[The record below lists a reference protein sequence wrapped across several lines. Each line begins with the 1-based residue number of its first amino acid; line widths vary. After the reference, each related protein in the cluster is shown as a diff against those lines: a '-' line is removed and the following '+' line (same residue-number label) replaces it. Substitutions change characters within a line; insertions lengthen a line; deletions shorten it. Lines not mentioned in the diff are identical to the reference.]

1 MTKICVFLPV
11 KFYVEYSLEV
21 DDPENLEEIKDKL
34 QSKDASD
41 WDDDPQFY
49 ENLGD
54 NFRDF
59 IKDMTKEHILPYN
72 KVRR

>member
-1 MTKICVFLPV
+1 M
-11 KFYVEYSLEV
+11 EYSLEV

-41 WDDDPQFY
+41 WDNDPQFY

-59 IKDMTKEHILPYN
+59 IKDIRKEHISTI
-72 KVRR
+72 

>member
-34 QSKDASD
+34 QFKDASD
-41 WDDDPQFY
+41 WEDDPQFY

-59 IKDMTKEHILPYN
+59 IKDITKDNILPYEMA
-72 KVRR
+72 RR

>member
-1 MTKICVFLPV
+1 MTKICVFVPV
-11 KFYVEYSLEV
+11 KFKVGYSLEV
-21 DDPENLEEIKDKL
+21 NDPENLEEIKDKL
-34 QSKDASD
+34 QSIDASD

-49 ENLGD
+49 ESLGD

-59 IKDMTKEHILPYN
+59 IGNVTKENIFLYN

>member
-1 MTKICVFLPV
+1 MTEICVFVPV
-11 KFYVEYSLEV
+11 KFNVGYSLEV
-21 DDPENLEEIKDKL
+21 NDPENLEEIKDKL
-34 QSKDASD
+34 QSIDASD

-59 IKDMTKEHILPYN
+59 IKDITKENIFLY
-72 KVRR
+72 KRARR